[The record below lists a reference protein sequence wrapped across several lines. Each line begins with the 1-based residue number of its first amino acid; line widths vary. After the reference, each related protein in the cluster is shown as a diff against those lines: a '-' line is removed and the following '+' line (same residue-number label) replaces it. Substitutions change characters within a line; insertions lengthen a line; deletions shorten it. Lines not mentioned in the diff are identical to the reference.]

1 MLLFCYFI
9 YIFDQSIIKTKK
21 MARPKN
27 EDLDTILYLNPRI
40 NSDVKKD
47 FEKKVFTKKQQG
59 VKMNMSSLT
68 RVFIE
73 KFNEDPEK
81 MLEFLNI
88 I

>member
-1 MLLFCYFI
+1 LLLFCYFI

>member
-1 MLLFCYFI
+1 
-9 YIFDQSIIKTKK
+9 